1 MTAGAQPVGVRI
13 GELNAG
19 HRERLEAIVRGT
31 GSFREQEVEVA
42 LEVFDSGLGL
52 RGAEPDGDYQFVG
65 GFAESG
71 ELLGYAAFGPT
82 PVTEGT
88 WDLYWIAVDKTAQ
101 GKGAGRALLAEVES
115 RVVAS
120 RGRMLLI
127 ETSSR
132 TDYEA
137 TRTFYAARGY
147 AEQARI
153 RDFYAVDDDR
163 VMLTKTFTTG
173 RP

>member
-1 MTAGAQPVGVRI
+1 M
-13 GELNAG
+13 
-19 HRERLEAIVRGT
+19 
-31 GSFREQEVEVA
+31 
-42 LEVFDSGLGL
+42 
-52 RGAEPDGDYQFVG
+52 
-65 GFAESG
+65 
-71 ELLGYAAFGPT
+71 
-82 PVTEGT
+82 
-88 WDLYWIAVDKTAQ
+88 
-101 GKGAGRALLAEVES
+101 
-115 RVVAS
+115 
-120 RGRMLLI
+120 MLI

>member
-1 MTAGAQPVGVRI
+1 
-13 GELNAG
+13 
-19 HRERLEAIVRGT
+19 
-31 GSFREQEVEVA
+31 
-42 LEVFDSGLGL
+42 
-52 RGAEPDGDYQFVG
+52 
-65 GFAESG
+65 
-71 ELLGYAAFGPT
+71 LLGYAAFGPT

-88 WDLYWIAVDKTAQ
+88 WDLYWIAVAKEAH
-101 GKGAGRALLAEVES
+101 GKGVGSALLAAVEAKMA
-115 RVVAS
+115 AS
-120 RGRMLLI
+120 KGRMLLI

-137 TRTFYAARGY
+137 TRGFYAARGY